1 MSPLLSLERCDVS
14 FGPVRA
20 LSGVSLG
27 IESGEVVA
35 VVGALG
41 AGKTT
46 LMRLIAGL
54 VRPASG
60 VVRFAGDDLSHVAW
74 DARARLGIIHV
85 PAGGGFFPTL
95 TVTENLM
102 LAEPRQSDPGSRRW
116 RERLEHLFPLLHER
130 RRQGAASLSGG
141 EQRQVAI
148 ARGAL
153 SHPRLL
159 LLDEPLLGLSP
170 VTASAVLRMLDELRS
185 GGVAILVAEERP
197 TDDLRALA
205 NRLIGLR
212 AGQVVPSEEVR
223 AAAAGAGARGG
234 DLDRVEVEMVGLP
247 LSTRDRRALQT
258 ISQARGIPVGKL
270 LAEMAE
276 RYAADHQED
285 WR

>member
-14 FGPVRA
+14 FGAVRA

-27 IESGEVVA
+27 IESGEVVG

-46 LMRLIAGL
+46 LMRLVAGL
-54 VRPASG
+54 ARPASG
-60 VVRFAGDDLSHVAW
+60 VVRFAGDDVSQVPW
-74 DARARLGIIHV
+74 DARARVGIIHV

-95 TVTENLM
+95 TVAENLM
-102 LAEPRQSDPGSRRW
+102 LAEPRDSDPGSRRW
-116 RERLEHLFPLLHER
+116 RERLELLFPLLHER
-130 RRQGAASLSGG
+130 RRQGAATLSGG

-153 SHPRLL
+153 AHPRLL

-170 VTASAVLRMLDELRS
+170 VTAGSVLRLLDELRS
-185 GGVAILVAEERP
+185 GGVAVLVAEERP

-212 AGQVVPSEEVR
+212 AGQVVPSEEIS

-258 ISQARGIPVGKL
+258 IAQSRGIPVGKL
-270 LAEMAE
+270 LAEMVE
-276 RYAADHQED
+276 HYAAEHQED